1 MSSSLLQKLLEQ
13 TEQLT
18 TAERLTLAARLIEDA
33 RRQIPGAAP
42 EPQITWRE
50 VCGMLPYPAFGEDAQ
65 EYISRSR
72 REGQLRRTP

>member
-1 MSSSLLQKLLEQ
+1 MSTSLMERLLEQ

-33 RRQIPGAAP
+33 RRQVPDVAAQP
-42 EPQITWRE
+42 TIKWRD

-65 EYISRSR
+65 EYVSRSR
-72 REGQLRRTP
+72 RG